1 MTTSS
6 DVAPCTGLSRRSFF
20 RFAAAGASALAALP
34 ILTEPKLAYAG
45 RNKYADSNIGIHID
59 ANENPMGPCEAAR
72 MAMIDILPRGGR
84 YLYDHE
90 TELAEL
96 FAKQE
101 GLSPE
106 YVRAFAGSSEP
117 LHFSALLFCDKNKP
131 LVVADPGY
139 EAPIYAAKVVGAP
152 VLRVPLADP
161 KGAAKHDVKAMLAAS
176 PTPGLIYLCNPNNPT
191 GTITPHAEIAYA
203 VEHLPKGAILLV
215 DEAYIHFSEEQS
227 ALNFVKQ
234 GKDVIVLRTFSKLY
248 GMAGLRM
255 GFLVARPDLLKR
267 FEDYGL
273 NGLPVTALAA
283 AKASLLDPDLVP
295 TRRKM
300 MADVREETFTWLKE
314 KGWSFTPSESNC
326 FMLDVR
332 RPGREVI
339 AALAAKEVFIGRLWP
354 SWPTH
359 VRVTVGTRE
368 EMATFRAAFA
378 EVMASPTAALTP
390 PPLPAGLERRAFT
403 HLS

>member
-1 MTTSS
+1 MKTSS
-6 DVAPCTGLSRRSFF
+6 HCAAEPQFSRRSFF
-20 RFAAAGASALAALP
+20 HYAAGASALATLP
-34 ILTEPKLAYAG
+34 ILTEAKLAYAG
-45 RNKYADSNIGIHID
+45 RNRYADSSIGIHID

-72 MAMIDILPRGGR
+72 MAMIDVLPRGGR

-90 TELAEL
+90 TDLAAL
-96 FAKQE
+96 FARQE
-101 GLSPE
+101 GLTPE

-117 LHFSALLFCDKNKP
+117 LHFSALLFCDKNRP
-131 LVVADPGY
+131 LVLADPGY

-152 VLRVPLADP
+152 VIRVPLADP
-161 KGAAKHDVKAMLAAS
+161 KCAATHDVKAMLAAS

-191 GTITPHAEIAYA
+191 GTITPRAAIEAM
-203 VEHLPKGAILLV
+203 VNNLPKGAILLV
-215 DEAYIHFSEEQS
+215 DEAYIHFSEESS
-227 ALNFVKQ
+227 ALDFVKQ

-267 FEDYGL
+267 YEDYGL
-273 NGLPVTALAA
+273 NGLPITALAA

-295 TRRKM
+295 TRRKS
-300 MADVREETFTWLKE
+300 MADVREQTLDWLRE
-314 KGWSFTPSESNC
+314 KGWACTPSVSNC
-326 FMLDVR
+326 FMIDVK
-332 RPGREVI
+332 RPGKEVI

-368 EMATFRAAFA
+368 EMAAFRTAFA

-390 PPLPAGLERRAFT
+390 PPLPAGLEGRAFT